1 MKDKWLEKLSHSLVE
16 YDSGVDMIAH
26 GTFKGKEY
34 RVQKFFKGYR
44 ASDVHKMLE
53 EMKRMLWSV
62 IEQDYSTIQVP
73 FQDVIEALK
82 EIEKHGGVDVRY
94 DKLAAYYG
102 DGEKAQTMYKHL
114 VNMGFL
120 RKSSDVGD
128 LIISASLTPEARA
141 LLEGIE
147 E

>member
-1 MKDKWLEKLSHSLVE
+1 MKDNWLEKLSHTLVE

-44 ASDVHKMLE
+44 ASDTNKMLE
-53 EMKRMLWSV
+53 EMKRMLWSI
-62 IEQDYSTIQVP
+62 IEEDYSTIEVP
-73 FQDVIEALK
+73 FKDVIEALK

-94 DKLAAYYG
+94 DRLAVYYG
-102 DGEKAQTMYKHL
+102 DGVKAQTMYKHL
-114 VNMGFL
+114 VNMGYL
-120 RKSSDVGD
+120 RKSSDLGD
-128 LIISASLTPEARA
+128 LIIKASLTPEARA

-147 E
+147 